1 MAFHFRVASHF
12 RSEKLAL
19 SCREFVEFCRE
30 LWLNYSLV
38 VSSLCPVLSFV
49 FAVTLMVRR
58 IHLIIG
64 ITLSHHTICQTK
76 VILYF
81 SVLWLL
87 LSQRN
92 LIIVSSASNSI
103 VAHAFLAPVINDKSI
118 QTKPE

>member
-1 MAFHFRVASHF
+1 M
-12 RSEKLAL
+12 
-19 SCREFVEFCRE
+19 
-30 LWLNYSLV
+30 
-38 VSSLCPVLSFV
+38 SSLCPVVSFV

>member
-38 VSSLCPVLSFV
+38 VSSLCPVVSFV

-92 LIIVSSASNSI
+92 FLFNGNSL
-103 VAHAFLAPVINDKSI
+103 F
-118 QTKPE
+118 

>member
-38 VSSLCPVLSFV
+38 VSSLCPVVSFV

-58 IHLIIG
+58 
-64 ITLSHHTICQTK
+64 LSHHIICQTK

-87 LSQRN
+87 LS
-92 LIIVSSASNSI
+92 
-103 VAHAFLAPVINDKSI
+103 H
-118 QTKPE
+118 T